1 MGDLLGGPLG
11 YWHWWIAAAVFGA
24 LEMAVPGVVFLWLGL
39 AAAAT
44 GFVVLAA
51 PFLGWSP
58 EIGGQLLSFAA
69 FGLVSVAAGRQVWR
83 NRPADAAH
91 ATLNRRGAD
100 LIGRT
105 FPLER
110 ALASGQG
117 RVKVGDTLW
126 LVRGPDLPVG
136 TVVRVVGVDG
146 ATLLVEPAIA
156 GFTEP

>member
-1 MGDLLGGPLG
+1 MGEMFGGPLG
-11 YWHWWIAAAVFGA
+11 YWHWWIAAAIFGV

-51 PFLGWSP
+51 PALGWLP
-58 EIGGQLLSFAA
+58 ELGGQLLTFSV
-69 FGLVSVAAGRQVWR
+69 FGLVAVAAGRQFWR

-91 ATLNRRGAD
+91 PTLNKRGAE

-110 ALASGQG
+110 AIASGQG
-117 RVKVGDTLW
+117 RVKVGETLW
-126 LVRGPDLPVG
+126 LVRGPELPQG
-136 TVVRVVGVDG
+136 AVVRVVGVDG
-146 ATLLVEPAIA
+146 ATLVVEAA
-156 GFTEP
+156 